1 MLNYVDRDKS
11 QSIPEHSFFFKK
23 HCSTNERKVNSGC
36 NRWLFLI
43 WEFRFNCRK
52 TYFEIGLL
60 TAIYFHRSHGSRLDA
75 TEIAL
80 VLAK

>member
-1 MLNYVDRDKS
+1 MSAKLTVAVIAGY
-11 QSIPEHSFFFKK
+11 
-23 HCSTNERKVNSGC
+23 
-36 NRWLFLI
+36 FLL
-43 WEFRFNCRK
+43 WVFRFNCIN

-60 TAIYFHRSHGSRLDA
+60 TAIYFHRIHGSRLDA